1 MKTHWLNRWEA
12 VRSSFWFVPAMMV
25 IIAIG
30 LARIIVTLDHQLA
43 HFSLVLPDIGFSGG
57 AEGARSVLSTIAG
70 SMVTVAGVAFSI
82 TIVALTLA
90 SSQFGPRLLR
100 NFMRDPGNQ
109 YVLGTF
115 IATFI
120 YCLLVLS
127 SVTHSNGDEFVP
139 RIAVNLALLLA
150 LFNVAVLIYFIHHV
164 ATSIQADNVVNGVY
178 EELNQHIEHF
188 FPDEL
193 GESVPEPFQGEHNPT
208 GMFHHVVAADSEGYL
223 QAVDRQCLCQLAQ
236 QFNCR
241 IVLGY
246 RAGEFIVKGCSIA
259 VVQSDTEP
267 EDGLD
272 SQLLDCM
279 IVGKLR
285 TPEQDPEFAVH
296 QLVEVAV
303 RALSPGIN
311 DPFTAMTCVDRLSA
325 VLCTLTGRSF
335 HSARWYDDD
344 GQLRLEE
351 RPLTFTG
358 ILNAAFDQI
367 RQHGKSDTAVTI
379 RLLESL
385 GRIASYCRTSE
396 QQDAVRRQAEMILR
410 SSQDSLNEPQDL
422 ADIEQRFQAI
432 QDEMRQ
438 Y

>member
-30 LARIIVTLDHQLA
+30 LARIVVTLDKQLV
-43 HFSLVLPDIGFSGG
+43 HFSLVLPDIGFTGG

-127 SVTHSNGDEFVP
+127 SVTYSNGNEFVP

-150 LFNVAVLIYFIHHV
+150 MLNVAVLIYFIHHV
-164 ATSIQADNVVNGVY
+164 ATSIQADNVVNSVY
-178 EELNQHIEHF
+178 EELNQYIEQF

-193 GESVPEPFQGEHNPT
+193 GESEPEPFQTDRNLT
-208 GMFHHVVAADSEGYL
+208 RMFHHVVTADSEGYL
-223 QAVDRQCLCQLAQ
+223 QALDRQCLCQLAQ
-236 QFNCR
+236 QFDCR
-241 IVLGY
+241 IELGY
-246 RAGEFIVKGCSIA
+246 RAGEFIVKDGSIA
-259 VVQSDTEP
+259 VVHSDTEP
-267 EDGLD
+267 EEDLD
-272 SQLLDCM
+272 AQLRDCM

-285 TPEQDPEFAVH
+285 TPEQDPEFAVY

-325 VLCTLTGRSF
+325 ILCSLTGRSF
-335 HSARWYDDD
+335 HSARWFDDE

-351 RPLTFTG
+351 PPLTFTG

-385 GRIASYCRTSE
+385 SRIASHCRTSE
-396 QQDAVRRQAEMILR
+396 QQHAVRRQADMILR
-410 SSQDSLNEPQDL
+410 SSHDSLNEAQDL
-422 ADIEQRFQAI
+422 ADVEQRYQAI
-432 QDEMRQ
+432 LDEIRQ
-438 Y
+438 C